1 MKEKVL
7 RDLSTLYQQYGQL
20 LLNKEATEVEIRI
33 RQGLLN
39 LLEAE
44 ELEQAKEVKDE

>member
-20 LLNKEATEVEIRI
+20 LLNKEATEIEIRI
-33 RQGLLN
+33 RQGILN
-39 LLEAE
+39 LLLQEEQEEA
-44 ELEQAKEVKDE
+44 KDE